1 MGFLSRRTYFL
12 HFDDYSF
19 CWTWYYPNNPGIE
32 HNLVENLRLTFAKGP
47 TLVIECFIVKYS
59 NRCCSRAALVD
70 LITLSLVIVPLI
82 VIVDPPASIA
92 LFLAMGSDLGKRDLQ
107 VIATRACAF
116 ASLVLL
122 TFLFVGEGLLN
133 HIGVEMYSLR
143 IAGGLML
150 GIVGMNMLKEGQKPS
165 GKVIPVASGGEIA
178 VDDSSD
184 FSLVPLGMPMI
195 AGPGSIT
202 LVILMGTIYGF
213 STVSVAILVVM
224 SITLSLFYFASNMKN
239 VLGENSTKAIT
250 RVMGLLIV
258 TTAVQFFLD
267 GLDMWQLTL

>member
-1 MGFLSRRTYFL
+1 M
-12 HFDDYSF
+12 
-19 CWTWYYPNNPGIE
+19 
-32 HNLVENLRLTFAKGP
+32 
-47 TLVIECFIVKYS
+47 
-59 NRCCSRAALVD
+59 D
-70 LITLSLVIVPLI
+70 LITLSLVIVPLV

-92 LFLAMGSDLGKRDLQ
+92 LFLTMGSELDRSDLRA
-107 VIATRACAF
+107 IATRACAF
-116 ASLVLL
+116 ATLVLL
-122 TFLFVGEGLLN
+122 VFLVVGEGLLN

-178 VDDSSD
+178 VDDSVD

-202 LVILMGTIYGF
+202 LVILMGTIYGYI
-213 STVSVAILVVM
+213 TVSIAILVVM
-224 SITLSLFYFASNMKN
+224 SITLSLFYLASNMKN
-239 VLGENSTKAIT
+239 AIGENSTKAIT

-267 GLDMWQLTL
+267 GLDMWQLTM